1 MTTFSRTLLPASLAA
16 GALVLAGCTTAGPR
30 TSLPAVQQKLGERA
44 GAQVAWPITDEERRQ
59 ADAAV
64 KAWLDADL
72 TVDSAVSIALFN
84 NRSLRAT
91 FEEIGVSQAELAA
104 ASRLPN
110 PTLSA
115 SVRWPSSSPRG
126 PNSEFGLAFSLL
138 DSVLLPLRKRLAE
151 QQFTAVQNRVTHE
164 ALALVAEVK
173 AALYEALAAQDFR
186 ARLETIANIN
196 AAAADLAQR
205 QFDAGNINQLERE
218 QWVVAAQQT
227 QLDLK
232 RADAEIRIAREKVN
246 RLLGLNTAQTH
257 WKLAG
262 SLPTLPDQEAALG
275 TLEETA
281 LQQRL
286 DLQAARTDV
295 ALSQKA
301 LDLKRKT
308 RLLPVGVNVGVDT
321 ERESDGNRLTGPN
334 IEIGLPIFDQGQNE
348 VARLSA
354 NWRMNQERLAAKESD
369 VRSEVRAAGDAL
381 QTARETVEFYQQ
393 TLLPQR
399 KLIVRQTLLHYNAM
413 QKSTYELLA
422 AKEQQQTAEHASIEA
437 LRDYWIART
446 ELERAIGGRLPGA
459 DAPAPSDTPTPAP
472 VPEPV
477 ENEHANHKR

>member
-1 MTTFSRTLLPASLAA
+1 MTTFSRTFFPASLAV
-16 GALVLAGCTTAGPR
+16 GALVLGGCTTANPR
-30 TSLPAVQQKLGERA
+30 ASLPAVQKQLGERS
-44 GAQVAWPITDEERRQ
+44 GSQVAWPMTDDERRQ
-59 ADAAV
+59 TDASV

-72 TVDSAVSIALFN
+72 TVESAVSIALFN
-84 NRSLRAT
+84 NHSLRAT

-115 SVRWPSSSPRG
+115 SVRWPSNSPRG

-151 QQFTAVQNRVTHE
+151 QQFTTVQNRVTHE
-164 ALALVAEVK
+164 ALGLVAEVK
-173 AALYEALAAQDFR
+173 TAFYAALAAQDFR
-186 ARLETIANIN
+186 IRLETIANIN

-218 QWVVAAQQT
+218 QWVVVAQQT

-232 RADAEIRIAREKVN
+232 RADAEIRVAREKVN
-246 RLLGLNTAQTH
+246 RLLGLRTAQTN
-257 WKLAG
+257 WKLTG
-262 SLPTLPDQEAALG
+262 SLPALPPQESALG

-281 LQQRL
+281 LEQRL

-308 RLLPVGVNVGVDT
+308 RLLPFGVNVGVDT

-334 IEIGLPIFDQGQNE
+334 LEIGLPIFDQGQGE

-354 NWRMNQERLAAKESD
+354 NWRMNQERLAALESD
-369 VRSEVRAAGDAL
+369 VRSEVRAASDAL

-437 LRDYWIART
+437 LRDYWFART
-446 ELERAIGGRLPGA
+446 ELEHAIGGRLPLVA
-459 DAPAPSDTPTPAP
+459 VSAATEMPAAT
-472 VPEPV
+472 PEPV
-477 ENEHANHKR
+477 ENEHANHNR